1 MKILHLTYS
10 DNFGGANLAA
20 SRLNDLLNKYKIKSN
35 LLVIDKKTNSKNVNQ
50 YHYFFNFLTKRLRP
64 YLEKILLL
72 TLGLKKHKAS
82 LNIIPSNLSEKI
94 NKSDYDIV
102 HLHWVNNEMIS
113 LTDIANIK
121 KPIFWTL
128 HDLWPAS
135 SILHYPEKINTN
147 QLVKFILNKYKIR
160 KRRLFKKFLFYIIC
174 PSNWIKEKITKG
186 SFINPKKIFV
196 IPNPIKI
203 NFWKF
208 NREITSKN
216 NKIQILIGAVDIIN
230 DNRKGFKNFIKILSR
245 INHDILPEIEFI
257 VFGSN
262 NYKMTDNNFNF
273 QIKFVNYLNKNK
285 LRDLYCTA
293 NAFIICSEQDNLP
306 NTAIESMLCGTP
318 VIYSGNNGLRD
329 IIVHKKNGYFIR
341 DFNKNFDLINAF
353 KWSLKS
359 KRVTV
364 RAVTKNNFGEKI
376 LIQKFFKAYNFAKN
390 NEV

>member
-72 TLGLKKHKAS
+72 AIGLKKHKAS

-135 SILHYPEKINTN
+135 SILHYPEKLNTN
-147 QLVKFILNKYKIR
+147 HLVKFILNKYKIR
-160 KRRLFKKFLFYIIC
+160 KKRLLKKFLFYIIC
-174 PSNWIKEKITKG
+174 PSNWIKEKIIKS
-186 SFINPKKIFV
+186 SFINHKKIFV

-208 NREITSKN
+208 NREIINKS

-230 DNRKGFKNFIKILSR
+230 DNSS
-245 INHDILPEIEFI
+245 P
-257 VFGSN
+257 
-262 NYKMTDNNFNF
+262 
-273 QIKFVNYLNKNK
+273 
-285 LRDLYCTA
+285 
-293 NAFIICSEQDNLP
+293 
-306 NTAIESMLCGTP
+306 
-318 VIYSGNNGLRD
+318 
-329 IIVHKKNGYFIR
+329 
-341 DFNKNFDLINAF
+341 
-353 KWSLKS
+353 SLKI
-359 KRVTV
+359 T
-364 RAVTKNNFGEKI
+364 NFP
-376 LIQKFFKAYNFAKN
+376 F
-390 NEV
+390 